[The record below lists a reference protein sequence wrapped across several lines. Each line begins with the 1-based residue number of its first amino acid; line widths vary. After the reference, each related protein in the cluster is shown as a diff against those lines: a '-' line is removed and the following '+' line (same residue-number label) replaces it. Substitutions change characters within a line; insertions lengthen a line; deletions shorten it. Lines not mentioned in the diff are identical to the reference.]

1 MSIFYI
7 KLDII
12 QKIKSK
18 VINVINKKVGII
30 GVGNVGSTL
39 AYTLA
44 SKGICSNIVLKD
56 IRENIVQAMALDI
69 SQSANA
75 AKSHT
80 VVRSASSGKD
90 LEGCDVVVITAG
102 LPRTPGMSRDDLL
115 LKNAS
120 IMQSVMDDIK
130 TYASNAIIVVVSNPL
145 DAMVYSAL
153 KISGFPRE
161 QIVGMAGILDSA
173 RMSHF
178 ILEKLGYGAGQVESS
193 VMGGHGDDMV
203 PLPNFSTVA
212 GVPLSEVL
220 SAEDIQEIVDKTKN
234 GGLQIVKLLET
245 GSAYYAPAHATSLMV
260 EAILH
265 NQKKI
270 YPCAVMLDGE
280 YGHENIVSGVPVML
294 GSKGVEKIIELNLNE
309 EQAKLFASSVASVR
323 ELTTTLDTKFFN

>member
-1 MSIFYI
+1 MFIFYI

-12 QKIKSK
+12 QKIKDK

-44 SKGICSNIVLKD
+44 SKGICSNIILKD

-69 SQSANA
+69 SQAANA

-80 VVRSASSGKD
+80 VVRSAASGED
-90 LEGCDVVVITAG
+90 LQGCDVVVITAG

-115 LKNAS
+115 LKNAN
-120 IMQSVMDDIK
+120 IMQSVMDDVK

-145 DAMVYSAL
+145 DAMVYAAL
-153 KISGFPRE
+153 KLSGFPRE

-220 SAEDIQEIVDKTKN
+220 SSKDIQEIVDKTKN

-260 EAILH
+260 EAILN
-265 NQKKI
+265 NQKRI
-270 YPCAVMLDGE
+270 FPCAVMLEGE
-280 YGHENIVSGVPVML
+280 YGHDNIVSGVPVML

-309 EQAKLFASSVASVR
+309 EQAALFANSVASVR